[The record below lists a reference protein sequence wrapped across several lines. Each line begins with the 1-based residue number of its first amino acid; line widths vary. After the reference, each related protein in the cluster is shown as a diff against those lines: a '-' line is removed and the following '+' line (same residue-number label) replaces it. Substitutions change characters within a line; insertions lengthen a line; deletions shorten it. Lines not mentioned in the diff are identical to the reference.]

1 MRSADNF
8 NPEWGYLA
16 PRPSFLRSAR
26 IALVATAIGATSGGA
41 VVYALLELPS
51 PEQTSVA
58 ARTLVHSPESA
69 LAGAMAV
76 TAPAPVQAAIPVQPH
91 IAASAGGAGPAE
103 PRSSKAMPT
112 TVQAPTGVAA
122 LAEAPV
128 ATASPPTGDTAA
140 TASAAPVSSPP
151 AQRKVVRQQRATW
164 PNVPRQQAFMF
175 PYGGSSRAPAGLL
188 PSGGFWQRGDD

>member
-69 LAGAMAV
+69 LPAAMAV
-76 TAPAPVQAAIPVQPH
+76 TAPAPVQAAIPLQPH
-91 IAASAGGAGPAE
+91 IAASAGGAEPAE
-103 PRSSKAMPT
+103 PRSSKAMS
-112 TVQAPTGVAA
+112 TVQAPAGVAA

-128 ATASPPTGDTAA
+128 ASALPATGEKAA
-140 TASAAPVSSPP
+140 TANAAPVSSPP
-151 AQRKVVRQQRATW
+151 AQRKMVRQQRAMW

-188 PSGGFWQRGDD
+188 PSGGFWQRGND

>member
-16 PRPSFLRSAR
+16 PRPSFLRTAR

-41 VVYALLELPS
+41 VVYALLEAPS
-51 PEQTSVA
+51 AEQASVA
-58 ARTLVHSPESA
+58 ARTLIHSPESA
-69 LAGAMAV
+69 FAGTMAV
-76 TAPAPVQAAIPVQPH
+76 TAPVQATIPVQPH
-91 IAASAGGAGPAE
+91 IAASANVAGPAE
-103 PRSSKAMPT
+103 PRSSKAMS
-112 TVQAPTGVAA
+112 TVQPATGVAA

-128 ATASPPTGDTAA
+128 ATTLPPTGDTAA

-175 PYGGSSRAPAGLL
+175 PYGGSRAASGFL
-188 PSGGFWQRGDD
+188 PSGGFWQ